1 MATAHFQSHQHIP
14 SYADDAIRIWSLI
27 DSPVREDPIPSNLAD
42 GAMELFYI
50 AALPPEVERYHE
62 AAKQPVRM
70 WWMSPWTEDEL
81 LAL

>member
-1 MATAHFQSHQHIP
+1 MATVHFQSHKHIP

-27 DSPVREDPIPSNLAD
+27 DSPVRKDPIPSNLAD

-50 AALPPEVERYHE
+50 AALPPEVERYRE